1 MEYIISKIYDLLKET
16 NNLIEFEEQVHLLM
30 YDTFA
35 DLVGEVFSQLDKVVK
50 QEKQTEHWT
59 VERCDEKSLQ
69 FTFGHVRYRRT
80 LMYDQEGQAHYPLDR
95 WLGFRKHQRYS
106 PLVEIKVAELASES
120 TYRES
125 SRILKEW
132 TDRKSTRLNSSHVA
146 ISYAVFCLKKK
157 KSTQQ

>member
-1 MEYIISKIYDLLKET
+1 MEHIISKIYDLLKET

-69 FTFGHVRYRRT
+69 FTFGHVRSEEHTSELQSR
-80 LMYDQEGQAHYPLDR
+80 GH
-95 WLGFRKHQRYS
+95 
-106 PLVEIKVAELASES
+106 LVC
-120 TYRES
+120 
-125 SRILKEW
+125 
-132 TDRKSTRLNSSHVA
+132 RL
-146 ISYAVFCLKKK
+146 LLEKKK
-157 KSTQQ
+157 NRKKERPYWK

>member
-1 MEYIISKIYDLLKET
+1 MYVLQDKYNYKIGYLIEHIISKIYDLLKET

-80 LMYDQEGQAHYPLDR
+80 LMYDQEGQAHYPLDH
-95 WLGFRKHQRYS
+95 WLGFRKH
-106 PLVEIKVAELASES
+106 
-120 TYRES
+120 
-125 SRILKEW
+125 
-132 TDRKSTRLNSSHVA
+132 
-146 ISYAVFCLKKK
+146 
-157 KSTQQ
+157 